1 MSPRDHFPAPVWT
14 KHDIEA
20 FLDKHFTQARK
31 FGTEI
36 LHIEPGF
43 LRARLA
49 YDARFLRP
57 GGTISGPTQMTLV
70 DTVFYYLLLAQL
82 GEEALAVTTSL
93 NINFLRRPAQAAL
106 IAEARL
112 LKLGRALCVGD
123 VMLHSEGDERPVAHA
138 QLTYSIPPK
147 RIVVEPNP
155 TDG

>member
-1 MSPRDHFPAPVWT
+1 MSLSEHFPAPIWT

-20 FLDKHFTQARK
+20 FLESHFTQARK

-36 LHIEPGF
+36 LLIEPGF

-70 DTVFYYLLLAQL
+70 DTVFYYLLLAHL
-82 GEEALAVTTSL
+82 GDEALAVTTSL

-112 LKLGRALCVGD
+112 LKLGKTLCVGD
-123 VMLHSEGDERPVAHA
+123 VTLFSEGDERPVAHA
-138 QLTYSIPPK
+138 QLTYSIPPQ
-147 RIVVEPNP
+147 RVVVQPEPI
-155 TDG
+155 G